1 VDLTQKRKRAEAPRI
16 ESELRFLERY
26 LTGRAQASSYSVRNR
41 CGFFNV
47 LSYFAFVACSKLQS
61 RFYSE
66 LLRKLLERV
75 RNGFFVCMEI
85 YFQYKY
91 CRVFF
96 FFFEFNLCS
105 EKENQFSRI
114 NFFGYQIF
122 SKPVDFFFWS
132 NNVMELVILVT
143 ACYLCTCCW
152 SYQWEFQLPLP
163 LCVFLHLFSSSHVVI
178 YPNLSSRIRFK
189 VVHFT

>member
-75 RNGFFVCMEI
+75 RNGFFVCME
-85 YFQYKY
+85 
-91 CRVFF
+91 
-96 FFFEFNLCS
+96 N
-105 EKENQFSRI
+105 
-114 NFFGYQIF
+114 
-122 SKPVDFFFWS
+122 
-132 NNVMELVILVT
+132 ILT
-143 ACYLCTCCW
+143 
-152 SYQWEFQLPLP
+152 
-163 LCVFLHLFSSSHVVI
+163 I
-178 YPNLSSRIRFK
+178 
-189 VVHFT
+189 

>member
-91 CRVFF
+91 CSFF
-96 FFFEFNLCS
+96 FFFFLS
-105 EKENQFSRI
+105 LIYVPRKKI
-114 NFFGYQIF
+114 NFPELIF
-122 SKPVDFFFWS
+122 
-132 NNVMELVILVT
+132 LVT
-143 ACYLCTCCW
+143 R
-152 SYQWEFQLPLP
+152 
-163 LCVFLHLFSSSHVVI
+163 FSQSPWISFFGQI
-178 YPNLSSRIRFK
+178 M
-189 VVHFT
+189 